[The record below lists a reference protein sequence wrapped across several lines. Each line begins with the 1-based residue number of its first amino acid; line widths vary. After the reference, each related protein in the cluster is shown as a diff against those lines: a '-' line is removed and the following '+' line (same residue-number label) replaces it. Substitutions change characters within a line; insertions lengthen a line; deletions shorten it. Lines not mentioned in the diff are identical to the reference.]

1 MLTGV
6 IRECSIKIMSS
17 NVSSS
22 IDDTFTK
29 IISPHKNTLFRVYKT
44 LCTASLYG
52 GANNWLFYLLGGSYS
67 FKEIKA
73 VKMPF
78 YHLIKAMPQW

>member
-1 MLTGV
+1 MVKHVLSVHISDEVMLTGV
-6 IRECSIKIMSS
+6 IRECNIKTMSS

-44 LCTASLYG
+44 LCTASLYD
-52 GANNWLFYLLGGSYS
+52 GANN
-67 FKEIKA
+67 
-73 VKMPF
+73 
-78 YHLIKAMPQW
+78 